1 MQAILIM
8 AALMVFS
15 ITTVSG
21 KCDPFLIQINI
32 YDDEGCKT
40 INTLATQGAKI
51 SEEDAKNFNECNAVR
66 AGSQTIY
73 TKNVCDAFTFTIG
86 MYSNAQCSKILN
98 FAGIKPK
105 YVFDWN
111 RCYRRSAS

>member
-1 MQAILIM
+1 MLLFIIYILLIKIKIIFKMQAILIM

-51 SEEDAKNFNECNAVR
+51 SEEDA
-66 AGSQTIY
+66 
-73 TKNVCDAFTFTIG
+73 
-86 MYSNAQCSKILN
+86 
-98 FAGIKPK
+98 
-105 YVFDWN
+105 
-111 RCYRRSAS
+111 